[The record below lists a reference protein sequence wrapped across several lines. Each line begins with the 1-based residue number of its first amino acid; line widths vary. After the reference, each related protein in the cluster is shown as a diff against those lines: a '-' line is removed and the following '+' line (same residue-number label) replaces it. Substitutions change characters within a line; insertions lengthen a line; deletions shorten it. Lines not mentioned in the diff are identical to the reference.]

1 MPVPQPI
8 PQPYVLPI
16 PDSYNYYIPGCQQ
29 NDITPTCRFYLI
41 MNLSIDRP
49 NPEAIHTN
57 DFVPQQIPQSP
68 PSCIPHIVTL
78 KSIF

>member
-16 PDSYNYYIPGCQQ
+16 PDPYNYYIPGCQQ
-29 NDITPTCRFYLI
+29 NDITPICRFYLI

-49 NPEAIHTN
+49 NPEVIYTN
-57 DFVPQQIPQSP
+57 DCVHQ
-68 PSCIPHIVTL
+68 PSLSFISHIVTL
-78 KSIF
+78 SSIF

>member
-1 MPVPQPI
+1 MK
-8 PQPYVLPI
+8 
-16 PDSYNYYIPGCQQ
+16 
-29 NDITPTCRFYLI
+29 
-41 MNLSIDRP
+41 LSIDRP

-57 DFVPQQIPQSP
+57 DFVPQQIPQPP